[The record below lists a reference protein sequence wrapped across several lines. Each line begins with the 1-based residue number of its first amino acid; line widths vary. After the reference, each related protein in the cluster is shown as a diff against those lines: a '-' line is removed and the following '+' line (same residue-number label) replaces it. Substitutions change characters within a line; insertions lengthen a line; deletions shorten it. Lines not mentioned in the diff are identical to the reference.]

1 MKFVMLYGPPASGK
15 LTVAR
20 EFQKL
25 SGFKLLHNHLIIDV
39 LDSINSKRDDIYNS
53 IHEEI
58 LRLAIIF
65 AVEKDVDIINTFVYG
80 YVEDDEHMKFIAK
93 VVEDNGGKA
102 YFIQLI
108 ADDEALYE
116 RVGNESRKC
125 FYKICDVNLLK
136 ELMSKYDL
144 KTPYEETDL
153 IINNTNKSPE
163 TVAEEIWKLVGD

>member
-15 LTVAR
+15 LTVAK
-20 EFQKL
+20 ELQKL
-25 SGFKLLHNHLIIDV
+25 SGFRLLHNHLIIDV
-39 LDSINSKRDDIYNS
+39 LDSIASERDEIYNS

-58 LRLAIIF
+58 LRLAVVF
-65 AVEKDVDIINTFVYG
+65 AVEKNVDVVNTFVYG
-80 YVEDDEHMKFIAK
+80 KDEDDEHMRFIK
-93 VVEDNGGKA
+93 KIVEDNGGQVF
-102 YFIQLI
+102 FIQLI
-108 ADDEALYE
+108 ADDEALYQ

-153 IINNTNKSPE
+153 IINNTDKSPE
-163 TVAEEIWKLVGD
+163 EVASEIWKLVND